1 MKIRKE
7 IIFYVCPHDSNEDL
21 TGAKWKETH
30 HTPHLKSGYVPLLL
44 PLFLPEDGESGRL
57 PTRVPSAL
65 TTSNR
70 RLSPYFTEAI
80 KIKLQDLGE
89 IRIWELPHH
98 QIIQTFYAKVMLM
111 IFLPCFMWMCRIRFQ
126 DLVASSI

>member
-1 MKIRKE
+1 MYPYAPMIAMR
-7 IIFYVCPHDSNEDL
+7 IM
-21 TGAKWKETH
+21 TGAKWKETLLH

-89 IRIWELPHH
+89 IRIWELP
-98 QIIQTFYAKVMLM
+98 QSSSSDYT
-111 IFLPCFMWMCRIRFQ
+111 
-126 DLVASSI
+126 DLF